1 MKAHATR
8 HSRAVTAIATA
19 LLVLTPAAS
28 ADVITFKQ
36 TGVGSGTL
44 NGVPFPASNFL
55 ITSIGDTANVGW
67 FEDGWYLDHNSSSIT
82 IAGLG
87 TVGLVSPTE
96 TFVNNTNHV
105 VGYTRA
111 DTLYD
116 LYDGPANPAF
126 AAWDMLSP
134 IGPISGTASLLQWT
148 ATPVLTTGGVLV
160 FNDGNCDAI
169 FTAVIP
175 EPASFVACGLVS
187 LLARRRR

>member
-1 MKAHATR
+1 MTAYVTR
-8 HSRAVTAIATA
+8 HNLSVTAIVAA

-28 ADVITFKQ
+28 AAVITFTQ
-36 TGVGSGTL
+36 AGVGSGTL
-44 NGVPFPASNFL
+44 NGVPFPASSFV
-55 ITSIGDTANVGW
+55 IWSVGDTANVGW

-96 TFVNNTNHV
+96 TFVNNTNQI

-111 DTLYD
+111 DTYYD
-116 LYDGPANPAF
+116 LYDGPTNPAF
-126 AAWDMLSP
+126 ASWDMLTP
-134 IGPISGTASLLQWT
+134 IGPIYGTAQLLQW
-148 ATPVLTTGGVLV
+148 ATFPVVTTGGVLV
-160 FNDGNCDAI
+160 FNDGAAPTV

-175 EPASFVACGLVS
+175 EPASFVACGLAS